1 MTEPAIE
8 TAGLTKRYGRV
19 TAVDGIDL
27 AVGSGDVYGFLGPNG
42 CGKTTTVRMLLGLVY
57 PTRGDIR
64 VLGERMPRAA
74 ARVLPQ
80 VGALVE
86 GPGFWNDLSGPA
98 ALKRIDAS
106 GRRSSHDERRTR
118 RDRVAEALAA
128 VGLDGIDKRP
138 VRAYSLGM
146 RQRLGIAATLLRKPR
161 LLILDEPT
169 NGLDPQGMREIRE
182 LLLKLNAGGT
192 TVFISSHLLAEVE
205 SLCTRVGIVGAGRLI
220 VQDDVAALCGPTGFV
235 AVRTPDGAEAVTAL
249 GSAVV
254 DRSPDG
260 VLVRAADPLALHA
273 HLVAAGVRVSEFV
286 VERRTLEDAFLAVTS
301 AGSDRVGSA

>member
-1 MTEPAIE
+1 MTSPAIE

-27 AVGSGDVYGFLGPNG
+27 AVGRGDVYGFLGPNG

-57 PTRGDIR
+57 PTSGEIR

-106 GRRSSHDERRTR
+106 GRRSSRDERRTR

-235 AVRTPDGAEAVTAL
+235 AVHTPDGAEAATAL